1 MILEGIVRLFFG
13 LANMLLSFIPKI
25 EAPEGLLSLA
35 GDAAALFSYASYF
48 LPLPTIAICLT
59 TIFVIDNIKL
69 IVSIFNWIISKIPT
83 IS

>member
-13 LANMLLSFIPKI
+13 LANMLLSLIPKI
-25 EAPEGLLSLA
+25 EAPEGLMALA
-35 GDAAALFSYASYF
+35 GDATVLFSFAAYF
-48 LPLPTIAICLT
+48 LPIPTIMICLT

>member
-1 MILEGIVRLFFG
+1 MIFEMLIKLIFG
-13 LANMLLSFIPKI
+13 VVNVLLALIPKI
-25 EAPEGLLSLA
+25 EAPQGLIGLA
-35 GDAAALFSYASYF
+35 GDASTLIGYAAYF
-48 LPLPTIAICLT
+48 LPLPTIVICLT